1 MRPTRRGRRHSW
13 NEEPM
18 GNAGPAFAS
27 RPFLAPDMED
37 DRETGAAT
45 ERERVGRLVRRW
57 RVNALVWIVESRGS
71 DLGVNGRQSGI
82 RWSI

>member
-1 MRPTRRGRRHSW
+1 MAIGIHLHRCKEGCI
-13 NEEPM
+13 
-18 GNAGPAFAS
+18 GGAGHPS
-27 RPFLAPDMED
+27 GEDMED

-71 DLGVNGRQSGI
+71 DPGVNGRQSGI

>member
-1 MRPTRRGRRHSW
+1 
-13 NEEPM
+13 
-18 GNAGPAFAS
+18 
-27 RPFLAPDMED
+27 MED

-57 RVNALVWIVESRGS
+57 RVGALVWIVESRGS
-71 DLGVNGRQSGI
+71 DPGVNGRQSGI